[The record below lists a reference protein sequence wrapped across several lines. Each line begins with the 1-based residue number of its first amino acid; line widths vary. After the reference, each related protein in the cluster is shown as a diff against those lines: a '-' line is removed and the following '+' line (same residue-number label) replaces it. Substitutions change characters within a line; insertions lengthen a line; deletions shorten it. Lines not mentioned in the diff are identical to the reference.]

1 MLFRLGLCR
10 NGIGVVVQVEDAF
23 RRVRAELLFNECG
36 LRLSEDLP
44 GCGKQVDI
52 LCQQRVDSD
61 RRERVVCTS
70 FEDRQ
75 VCVIATRSRDAICSE
90 LKAPAQA
97 VADRFFDN

>member
-10 NGIGVVVQVEDAF
+10 NGIGVVQVEDAF
-23 RRVRAELLFNECG
+23 RRVRAELLLNECF
-36 LRLSEDLP
+36 SSP
-44 GCGKQVDI
+44 SCGKQVDI

-75 VCVIATRSRDAICSE
+75 VCVGASVSLVRPHACSE

>member
-23 RRVRAELLFNECG
+23 RRVRVELLLDECF
-36 LRLSEDLP
+36 SSP

-75 VCVIATRSRDAICSE
+75 GRTCVS
-90 LKAPAQA
+90 LL
-97 VADRFFDN
+97 